1 MRRTAQLRRCLQEAE
16 SLTTP
21 AAHDSLYAKGAEGFG
36 IEVAGFPGRIQSSAD
51 RTIGVFVSNFR
62 KRREA
67 HPLGTDASDEAL
79 IKAIARS
86 DRHAMAVLYGRHH
99 VRVYRFALR
108 VTGDASLAEDIVS
121 EAFFEGWRHADRF
134 KSRAQVSTWLLAI
147 ARNKGVTAVKR
158 GSNQQLD
165 VEMLEIEDPTYDPE
179 VLDQQAR

>member
-16 SLTTP
+16 VLTTP
-21 AAHDSLYAKGAEGFG
+21 VVHDPLHAKGAERVDQSGR
-36 IEVAGFPGRIQSSAD
+36 FPQGKVSVRRGSHHRRIL
-51 RTIGVFVSNFR
+51 SNSR

-86 DRHAMAVLYGRHH
+86 DRHAMAVLYRHHH

-121 EAFFEGWRHADRF
+121 EVFFEVWRHADRF
-134 KSRAQVSTWLLAI
+134 KSEGPGFHMAAGDSTKQGGL
-147 ARNKGVTAVKR
+147 RRSSAVPA
-158 GSNQQLD
+158 SNWTWRRSKSRTRQT
-165 VEMLEIEDPTYDPE
+165 I
-179 VLDQQAR
+179 RKF